1 MENFKELGAIGGLIA
16 LGYVLIKETFALIGR
31 RGNGIDK
38 TAKTIETNHLPHLY
52 EEMKY
57 HTVQHD
63 KMLSNQ
69 TEEIKV
75 LTRIAT
81 ILEERK

>member
-1 MENFKELGAIGGLIA
+1 MENFKEFGAIGGLIA

-38 TAKTIETNHLPHLY
+38 TAKVIETNHLPHLY
-52 EEMKY
+52 DEMKH

-63 KMLSNQ
+63 KMLENQ
-69 TEEIKV
+69 SVEIQL
-75 LTRIAT
+75 LTKIAT